1 MKGDNYEVDSNRVEE
16 VLIEWVLGVAQQQAT
31 FAHTAVADEQHF
43 KEVVAKQKL
52 GRDSAKVTLTIL
64 DWSPSSS
71 FLTLLN

>member
-1 MKGDNYEVDSNRVEE
+1 MKGDNYEVDANRVEE
-16 VLIEWVLGVAQQQAT
+16 VLIEWVLGVSQQQAT

-43 KEVVAKQKL
+43 KEVVAKQRL
-52 GRDSAKVTLTIL
+52 GRDWAQGTLTIL